1 MKTVLYFMAGVAV
14 GSAATFFIAR
24 KILSKKYEDEAEQR
38 IQEEVKSV
46 KEIFMKR
53 AAAKE
58 KADKNEEMKIKAKE
72 AVDIQEERPDEKTDD
87 EPEKKIRIKEFDG
100 EDIRKSYSRNVF
112 DEPYTNEELFGDDED
127 DIDEE
132 TPREGMREDP
142 YPISADEFANEQ
154 RYFDKITIFLYEDGI
169 ATDEQERYVDDLDQL
184 IGVDNLRRIHE
195 LMNEDGSVLI
205 RNEMRS
211 TDYEVLIRNETY
223 IPDGMPVKD

>member
-1 MKTVLYFMAGVAV
+1 MKAVLYFVAGVAV
-14 GSAATFFIAR
+14 GSAATFFIAK

-46 KEIFMKR
+46 KETFMKR

-58 KADKNEEMKIKAKE
+58 KADKNEEMKTKAKE
-72 AVDIQEERPDEKTDD
+72 TMDIREEEY
-87 EPEKKIRIKEFDG
+87 EPEKKIRVKDSDA
-100 EDIRKSYSRNVF
+100 EDIRKSYNRNVF
-112 DEPYTNEELFGDDED
+112 EEPYTNEEIFGDEEED
-127 DIDEE
+127 VIEE
-132 TPREGMREDP
+132 APREGIREDP
-142 YPISADEFANEQ
+142 YPITADEFANEQ
-154 RYFDKITIFLYEDGI
+154 RYFDKTTIFLYEDGI

-211 TDYEVLIRNETY
+211 TDYEILIRNETY
-223 IPDGMPVKD
+223 IPDGMPVRD

>member
-1 MKTVLYFMAGVAV
+1 MKAVLYFVAGVAV
-14 GSAATFFIAR
+14 GSAATFFIAK

-46 KEIFMKR
+46 KETFMKR

-58 KADKNEEMKIKAKE
+58 KADKNEEMKTKAKE
-72 AVDIQEERPDEKTDD
+72 TMDIREEED
-87 EPEKKIRIKEFDG
+87 EPEKKIRVKDSDA
-100 EDIRKSYSRNVF
+100 EDIRKSYNRNVF
-112 DEPYTNEELFGDDED
+112 EEPYTNEEIFGDEEED
-127 DIDEE
+127 VIEE
-132 TPREGMREDP
+132 APREGIREDP
-142 YPISADEFANEQ
+142 YPITADEFANEQ
-154 RYFDKITIFLYEDGI
+154 RYFDKTTIFLYEDGI

-211 TDYEVLIRNETY
+211 TDYEILIRNETY
-223 IPDGMPVKD
+223 IPDGMPVRD